1 MLKTSA
7 RTHRRSNK
15 VSSFW
20 YAVWIAIMVLFF
32 TVDLP
37 HPLRISTLKS
47 LSKFQFFTKASA
59 LIRPDSYVART
70 SERRISSSSLR
81 VLAARL
87 LKSRIFLPRE
97 NSSPVKRTQ
106 RVASRL
112 SAASDFATQILRAV
126 SKLSAKTPPIS
137 SKFKRSAMSCFF
149 SSESDFFCDAGC
161 AAVSGCAA
169 DSRCSAF
176 SRCAPSTRLRQA
188 CQKRDSSDT
197 INADCPRR
205 QPKRIPSSGKSMPNV
220 TNAGRTAKNM
230 R

>member
-1 MLKTSA
+1 MLKSSA
-7 RTHRRSNK
+7 RTRRRSNK

-106 RVASRL
+106 RVASRQ

-149 SSESDFFCDAGC
+149 SSVSEVFCCAGC
-161 AAVSGCAA
+161 AAVSE
-169 DSRCSAF
+169 R
-176 SRCAPSTRLRQA
+176 APSTRLRND
-188 CQKRDSSDT
+188 CQKWDSSET

>member
-1 MLKTSA
+1 
-7 RTHRRSNK
+7 
-15 VSSFW
+15 
-20 YAVWIAIMVLFF
+20 MVLFF
-32 TVDLP
+32 KVDLP
-37 HPLRISTLKS
+37 FPLRISTLKS

-81 VLAARL
+81 VFAARL

-112 SAASDFATQILRAV
+112 SAASDLATQILRAV
-126 SKLSAKTPPIS
+126 SKLSANTPPIS

-149 SSESDFFCDAGC
+149 SSERAFFCCAGC

-169 DSRCSAF
+169 DSRYL
-176 SRCAPSTRLRQA
+176 PSTRLRNA

-197 INADCPRR
+197 INADSPRR
-205 QPKRIPSSGKSMPNV
+205 QPKRIFSSGKSMPNV
-220 TNAGRTAKNM
+220 TKAGRTAKNM